1 VVVQAAPRSD
11 GVPPPSSDA
20 DSAEA
25 KARTEAHHA
34 SVRERLVGGLINATA
49 KPPFPVVAQVRL
61 VLATLL
67 AALCA
72 VTAGGAMLLLMA
84 WRQEQT
90 AGLAGSQ
97 TDRLWDVW
105 DVLVTV
111 ERFVAMAAV
120 PVGVVWIAVAAINVR
135 RATGRRRNPVLAG
148 VALVISTAGAW
159 LAGREVVGPALDKDD
174 WVGATAGIVL
184 QAVLIF
190 VSLATVERLADAA
203 AARRRPFRG
212 AFAMTLVYLV
222 LMQAVGSLATIDRTT
237 EIESWGRTGALV
249 LIAALV
255 EVLAVLAFT
264 EGGRALEEGTA
275 NRYELRHRFG
285 ESAILHSGV

>member
-1 VVVQAAPRSD
+1 MQAAPRSD

-159 LAGREVVGPALDKDD
+159 LAGREVVSPALDKDD

-190 VSLATVERLADAA
+190 VSAEWYM
-203 AARRRPFRG
+203 
-212 AFAMTLVYLV
+212 AM
-222 LMQAVGSLATIDRTT
+222 
-237 EIESWGRTGALV
+237 
-249 LIAALV
+249 
-255 EVLAVLAFT
+255 
-264 EGGRALEEGTA
+264 
-275 NRYELRHRFG
+275 RFG
-285 ESAILHSGV
+285 HYRRS